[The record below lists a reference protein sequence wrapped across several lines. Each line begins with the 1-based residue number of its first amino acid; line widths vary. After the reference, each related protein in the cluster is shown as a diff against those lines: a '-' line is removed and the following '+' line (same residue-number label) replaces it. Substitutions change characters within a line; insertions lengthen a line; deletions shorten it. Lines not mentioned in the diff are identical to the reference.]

1 MPNAEVTSV
10 TAGGAILVPS
20 PSGRSAT
27 VDGQDVKDA
36 VTRAR
41 DAVSVARVFGE
52 PYERGGVTVIPAAR
66 IWGGGGGGVQNGPG
80 GEAPDGGASY
90 GSGFGMM
97 GRPAGVF
104 VLRGDTVRWQP
115 AVDPNVIVAVF
126 LFVAIG
132 VLGRLRRRRR
142 RARWMA
148 HQQALAART
157 AEPDRPLAD
166 TADGGDPSGG

>member
-1 MPNAEVTSV
+1 M
-10 TAGGAILVPS
+10 
-20 PSGRSAT
+20 
-27 VDGQDVKDA
+27 DGQDVRDA

-80 GEAPDGGASY
+80 SEAPDGGTSY

-104 VLRGDTVRWQP
+104 VIRGDTVRWQP
-115 AVDPNVIVAVF
+115 AVDPNLILAVF
-126 LFVAIG
+126 FFVAIA

-142 RARWMA
+142 RARW
-148 HQQALAART
+148 AAQRHAVAAGT
-157 AEPDRPLAD
+157 AEPDPPLAAD
-166 TADGGDPSGG
+166 TPDGGDQPGR